1 MNQATIPK
9 VEEIRDVIDLTEA
22 AVILPIRH
30 HSPACAFHVRKVIEE
45 IKPDVVAIEGPSDAN
60 HLINELTDMETI
72 PPVAIYGSLR
82 SEEGE
87 GRAHFYPFCE
97 YSPELVGLLT
107 AKKIEASS
115 CFIDLPSWWMGSLD
129 THAPQKV
136 NMYSDGGLRHD
147 KYISEL
153 CQRAGCRDFDELWD
167 VLFESPGF
175 TQSSEQFFTSLA
187 TYCLSVRHHFS
198 QEREENEMLTLR
210 DAHMAARIRD
220 YLSQGK
226 RVVAIVGGRHRDG
239 IRRNLLEKTPEP
251 KTPKPPKEKL
261 RGIYLTRYGYAEL
274 DSWSGYQSGMPAPSF
289 YADVWKFRS
298 DELLAAESNS
308 TEVTSRKRTRQ
319 RKVDLDQS
327 ETPHHLGQVRLLERA
342 SRYCRMK
349 GFSVST
355 SDMMAAA
362 ASLEGIRR
370 LRRHPYPTLADL
382 RDAIRS
388 TWLKGHED
396 SGDSSLMSA
405 VEKAL
410 VGSKVGRVTSRASH
424 IPIIEDFYRQ
434 VSEFRWLNIADRV
447 KAAARREVNLDIYR
461 SGGHRQRSAFL
472 HRLVELGCPYAK
484 FESGPDFVNGEDLKR
499 VRETWVLRWK
509 PSVEASLVEAAVHG
523 FSVEEAAANHLTR
536 RAAADLHKG
545 SSVAVEHLTS
555 AMVMDFASLTDDFI
569 DATRRAISREG
580 VFSEAAQA
588 MAGLVQLV
596 HYRMLLGAFRHA
608 EIVDLIPAAY
618 QRAVWL
624 IETLPGLPLVAA
636 PSSSGMIAPS
646 PVDQAVN
653 GLILLRHAAIVRE
666 KEGIDPELLFD
677 AIERVRPM
685 FGSHPSLEGATLG
698 ILSQAGRS
706 HHEDLARALD
716 NVLSNTV
723 SGSDLPLGEFLRG
736 LFSVR
741 RHAITEEE
749 GFFEAI
755 HQCLTSLEEER
766 FLRVLPSLRLAFTLF
781 TPREIRRI
789 VELVEQSYRPKE
801 SLAVVTEQPS
811 KLAGEVN
818 ETVRRTLE
826 QWGWNRR
833 APT

>member
-1 MNQATIPK
+1 MNQVASSKMDAIFDAVDFT
-9 VEEIRDVIDLTEA
+9 DS

-45 IKPDVVAIEGPSDAN
+45 IRPDVVAIEGPGDAN
-60 HLINELTDMETI
+60 HLIDELADPETV
-72 PPVAIYGSLR
+72 PPIAIYGSLR

-115 CFIDLPSWWMGSLD
+115 CFIDIPSWWMGSID
-129 THAPQKV
+129 SQGPQKV
-136 NMYSDGGLRHD
+136 NAYSDRGLRHEE
-147 KYISEL
+147 YVQEL
-153 CQRAGCRDFDELWD
+153 CQKTGCRDFDELWE

-175 TQSSEQFFTSLA
+175 TQTSEQFFNSIA

-198 QEREENEMLTLR
+198 HESDENESLAIR
-210 DAHMAARIRD
+210 DGFMAARIREH
-220 YLSQGK
+220 LSQGK

-239 IRRNLLEKTPEP
+239 IRRHLLENSPEP
-251 KTPKPPKEKL
+251 KAPKPPKEKL

-298 DELLAAESNS
+298 DESVNEKSIS
-308 TEVTSRKRTRQ
+308 TKDPTRKRGSR
-319 RKVDLDQS
+319 RKVDLDHS
-327 ETPHHLGQVRLLERA
+327 EAPRHLGQVRLLERA

-362 ASLEGIRR
+362 SSLEGLRR
-370 LRRHPYPTLADL
+370 LRQHPYSTLADL

-388 TWLKGHED
+388 TWLKGHEEG
-396 SGDSSLMSA
+396 GDSSLMTA
-405 VEKAL
+405 VEMAL
-410 VGSKVGRVTSRASH
+410 VGSKVGRVTSRASQ
-424 IPIIEDFYRQ
+424 IPIVEDFYRR
-434 VSEFRWLNIADRV
+434 VSEYRWLNITDRAT
-447 KAAARREVNLDIYR
+447 AAARREVNLDIYR
-461 SGGHRQRSAFL
+461 SPGQRQRSAFL

-484 FESGPDFVNGEDLKR
+484 MESGPDFVNGDDLKR
-499 VRETWVLRWK
+499 VRETWTLKWK
-509 PSVEASLVEAAVHG
+509 PSVEASLVEAAVYG
-523 FSVEEAAANHLTR
+523 FSIEEAAANHLTR
-536 RAAADLHKG
+536 RATADFQKG

-555 AMVMDFASLTDDFI
+555 ALVMDFPALADDFVE
-569 DATRRAISREG
+569 ATRRAIASEG
-580 VFSEAAQA
+580 VFSEAAKA

-596 HYRMLLGAFRHA
+596 HYRTLLGASRHP
-608 EIVDLIPAAY
+608 EIVHLIPAAY
-618 QRAVWL
+618 QRAIWL
-624 IETLPGLPLVAA
+624 IETLPGLSIA
-636 PSSSGMIAPS
+636 SGQVIAGAITKS
-646 PVDQAVN
+646 PVELALN
-653 GLILLRHAAIVRE
+653 GLILLRHAALARA
-666 KEGIDPELLFD
+666 KDGNDPQLLFD
-677 AIERVRPM
+677 ALEQIRPQL
-685 FGSHPSLEGATLG
+685 GTQPSLEGATLG
-698 ILSQAGRS
+698 ILSQAGRLR
-706 HHEDLARALD
+706 HEDLAQALE
-716 NVLSNTV
+716 NVLANTV
-723 SGSDLPLGEFLRG
+723 SGTDMPLGDFLRG

-755 HQCLTSLEEER
+755 HQCLMSLDEDR
-766 FLRVLPSLRLAFTLF
+766 FLRALPALRLAFTLF

-789 VELVEQSYRPKE
+789 VELIEQSYRPKVPPAA
-801 SLAVVTEQPS
+801 LMGKDS
-811 KLAGEVN
+811 KLADEVD

-833 APT
+833 ER

>member
-1 MNQATIPK
+1 MNQITIS
-9 VEEIRDVIDLTEA
+9 VTEEIRDPVDLSES

-60 HLINELTDMETI
+60 HLIDELTDTETI

-82 SEEGE
+82 SEGGE
-87 GRAHFYPFCE
+87 GRAQFYPFCE

-107 AKKIEASS
+107 AKRIDTSS

-129 THAPQKV
+129 TRAPQKV
-136 NMYSDGGLRHD
+136 NVYSDRGLRHD
-147 KYISEL
+147 RYISEL
-153 CQRAGCRDFDELWD
+153 CQKAACRDFDELWD
-167 VLFESPGF
+167 VLFEAPGF

-198 QEREENEMLTLR
+198 HDSEENEMLARR
-210 DAHMAARIRD
+210 DAYMAARIRD
-220 YLSQGK
+220 YLDQGK
-226 RVVAIVGGRHRDG
+226 RVLAIVGGRHREG
-239 IRRNLLEKTPEP
+239 IRRNLLEKIKEP
-251 KTPKPPKEKL
+251 KSPKPPKEKL

-274 DSWSGYQSGMPAPSF
+274 DAWSGYQSGMPAPSF
-289 YADVWKFRS
+289 YADIWKFRS
-298 DELLAAESNS
+298 DEKSPAESITAMS
-308 TEVTSRKRTRQ
+308 SQKPRGR

-327 ETPHHLGQVRLLERA
+327 VAPHHLGQVRLLERA

-362 ASLEGIRR
+362 SSLEGIRR
-370 LRRHPYPTLADL
+370 LRQHPYPTLADL

-396 SGDSSLMSA
+396 GGDSSLMTT

-410 VGSKVGRVTSRASH
+410 VGSKVGRVTSRASQ
-424 IPIIEDFYRQ
+424 IPIVEDFYRQ
-434 VSEFRWLNIADRV
+434 VAEFRWLNIADRA
-447 KAAARREVNLDIYR
+447 KSAARREVNLDIYR
-461 SGGHRQRSAFL
+461 SSGHRQRSAFL

-484 FESGPDFVNGEDLKR
+484 IETGPDFVKGEDLKR
-499 VRETWVLRWK
+499 VRETWILRWK
-509 PSVEASLVEAAVHG
+509 PSVEAALVEAAVHG
-523 FSVEEAAANHLTR
+523 FSVEEAAANHLAR

-555 AMVMDFASLTDDFI
+555 AMIMDFSSLTGDFI
-569 DATRRAISREG
+569 DATRRAIAREG
-580 VFSEAAQA
+580 IFFEAAKA

-596 HYRMLLGAFRHA
+596 HYRTLLGASRHS

-624 IETLPGLPLVAA
+624 IETLPGVPLVAG
-636 PSSSGMIAPS
+636 PSASGMMAPS
-646 PVDQAVN
+646 PVDLAMN

-666 KEGIDPELLFD
+666 KEGIDSQLFFD
-677 AIERVRPM
+677 ALEQIRPM
-685 FGSHPSLEGATLG
+685 LGALPSLEGATLG

-706 HHEDLARALD
+706 RHEDLARALD

-723 SGSDLPLGEFLRG
+723 SGPDLPLGDFLRG
-736 LFSVR
+736 LFTVR
-741 RHAITEEE
+741 RHAMTEED
-749 GFFEAI
+749 GFFKAI

-766 FLRVLPSLRLAFTLF
+766 FMRVLPSLRLAFTLF

-789 VELVEQSYRPKE
+789 VELVEQSYRPE
-801 SLAVVTEQPS
+801 ETLPVLIEQNS
-811 KLAGEVN
+811 EVARDAD

-833 APT
+833 ER